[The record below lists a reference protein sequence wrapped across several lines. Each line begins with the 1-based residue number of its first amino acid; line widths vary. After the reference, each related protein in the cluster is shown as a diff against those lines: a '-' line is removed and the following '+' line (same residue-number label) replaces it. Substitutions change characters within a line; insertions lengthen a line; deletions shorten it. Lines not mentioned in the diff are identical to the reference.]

1 MPSRIRWYSMT
12 RDLKPVDH
20 EPVDLPEALSLI
32 DRYFGQLRSTYASG
46 EEALAATMFGFARA
60 KDDFLELCLNG
71 VSEISVRVELPR
83 PGGGGLLAKLRGAP
97 KYEET
102 LTSRESVAKRVE
114 QYFSLSAA
122 EFQTKLAEETP

>member
-1 MPSRIRWYSMT
+1 MPTRIRWYSMS

-20 EPVDLPEALSLI
+20 EPVDLPEALAVV

-46 EEALAATMFGFARA
+46 EDALASTMFGFARA

-83 PGGGGLLAKLRGAP
+83 PGHRTRRHGA
-97 KYEET
+97 
-102 LTSRESVAKRVE
+102 SQGAG
-114 QYFSLSAA
+114 AA
-122 EFQTKLAEETP
+122 RTHCKFRAAGCRS